1 MKKRFNEEQIVR
13 ILQEAEAA
21 GNVRDICR
29 KYNMTEQTFYCW
41 RKQFAG
47 MDVTDVRQL
56 KALQNENTELKKIV
70 AELTLDNRMLR
81 DVNAK
86 KW

>member
-29 KYNMTEQTFYCW
+29 KYNMTEQTFYRW

-47 MDVTDVRQL
+47 MDITDVRQL
-56 KALQNENTELKKIV
+56 KALQNENVELKKIV

-81 DVNAK
+81 DVNEK